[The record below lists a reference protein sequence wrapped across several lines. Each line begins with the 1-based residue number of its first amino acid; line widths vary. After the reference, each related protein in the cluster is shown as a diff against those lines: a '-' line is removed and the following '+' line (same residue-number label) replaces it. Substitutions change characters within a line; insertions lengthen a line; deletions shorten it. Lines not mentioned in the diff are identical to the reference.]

1 MEKRGSLTVFAA
13 LAFMLIASFLM
24 ALLEAGR
31 MYELEAYADI
41 SSELAVEAVC
51 AEYQP
56 ALWEDFHLLGL
67 DGAYGGGDFSMD
79 YVTAVLSQRIR
90 TNLEQRGDGAAVMA
104 LSLGAA
110 EPVEYQLL
118 TDGDGSVFLDCVA
131 DYMKENLPVE
141 AAQIL
146 YDRYTRS
153 EEVEKEQQETAGSV
167 EDAKTAIEDAKRQQ
181 QEEAAAGNTADTGT
195 VLQEP
200 AEVKENPLDVVLSLK
215 QNALLGMVTGNL
227 GGVSTKQVALTD
239 TVGSRERER
248 GTAAVTADTD
258 WYDKILALEYM
269 DQYFSDYEEPAEN
282 HAFSYEMEYVL
293 CGKEADKD
301 NLEGAVNRL
310 LLIREAAN
318 VTHILGDSGKMATAL
333 TMAEALAGFTG
344 NPAII
349 KVVQIGIV
357 AAWAYVESILDL
369 RALLEG
375 KRIALFKSS
384 GEWTTN
390 LGNLVQAFSDGGGAK
405 ECANGLFYQ
414 DYLKGLLFTMG
425 TEKLAYRMMDVM
437 EQNIRL
443 TPAYANCRMD
453 HMLCEIRYCIDYTA
467 EPLFSKISTLGSFG
481 SGGLV
486 FENEKEFAYYE

>member
-1 MEKRGSLTVFAA
+1 MKKQGSLTVFAA
-13 LAFMLIASFLM
+13 LAFMLIASFLT

-31 MYELEAYADI
+31 MYELEAYADM
-41 SSELAVEAVC
+41 SSELAIEAVC

-67 DGAYGGGDFSMD
+67 DGAYGGEDFSMD

-90 TNLEQRGDGAAVMA
+90 TNLNQAGDGSAVMA
-104 LSLGAA
+104 LSLSAA
-110 EPVEYQLL
+110 ETVEYQLL

-141 AAQIL
+141 TAQIL

-153 EEVEKEQQETAGSV
+153 EEVEKEQQETDGSV
-167 EDAKTAIEDAKRQQ
+167 EDAKTAIEEAKRQQ
-181 QEEAAAGNTADTGT
+181 QEESAAGNTTNGSS
-195 VLQEP
+195 VPQEP
-200 AEVKENPLDVVLSLK
+200 VEVEENPLDVVLSLK
-215 QNALLGMVTGNL
+215 QNALLGMVTGDL
-227 GGVSTKQVALTD
+227 GGVSSKQVALTD
-239 TVGSRERER
+239 TVGSRERVQ

-258 WYDKILALEYM
+258 WYDKVLALEYM
-269 DQYFSDYEEPAEN
+269 DQYFSDYGEPAEN
-282 HAFSYEMEYVL
+282 HALCYEMEYVL
-293 CGKEADKD
+293 CGKEADRD
-301 NLEGAVNRL
+301 NLEGVINRL

-318 VTHILGDSGKMATAL
+318 VTHILGDSGKMATTLA
-333 TMAEALAGFTG
+333 MAEALAGFTG
-344 NPAII
+344 NPAIV

-384 GEWTTN
+384 GEWTTS

-405 ECANGLFYQ
+405 DCVNGLFYQ

-453 HMLCEIRYCIDYTA
+453 HMICAIRYRIGYTS
-467 EPLFSKISTLGSFG
+467 EPLFSEISTLGSLG
-481 SGGLV
+481 IGELV
-486 FENEKEFAYYE
+486 FENEKEFAYYK